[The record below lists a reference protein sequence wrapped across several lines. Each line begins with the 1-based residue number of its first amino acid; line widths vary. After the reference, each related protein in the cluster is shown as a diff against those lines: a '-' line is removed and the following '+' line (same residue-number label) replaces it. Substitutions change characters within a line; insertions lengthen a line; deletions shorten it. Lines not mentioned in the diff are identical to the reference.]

1 MIAAQFA
8 AQSVDISTPELVEDE
23 TGENYGN
30 DTFEYGDPVTTPDA
44 VLTPLEVTE
53 QVDPAREAVVTRY
66 LLVLP
71 AGTTISA
78 HSRVTY
84 DGIDFEVDGEPQ
96 RFETGVADHVEAVL
110 QRVRG

>member
-1 MIAAQFA
+1 MVAAQFA
-8 AQSVDISTPELVEDE
+8 EQVVEISTPELVEDT

-30 DTFEYGDPVTTPDA
+30 PTFSYGDPVEVEGV
-44 VLTPLEVTE
+44 VLTPLAVAE

-66 LLVLP
+66 LLVAP

-78 HSRVTY
+78 HSRVTF
-84 DGIDFEVDGEPQ
+84 GGATFEVDGDPLV
-96 RFETGVADHVEAVL
+96 FETGVADHIEAVL